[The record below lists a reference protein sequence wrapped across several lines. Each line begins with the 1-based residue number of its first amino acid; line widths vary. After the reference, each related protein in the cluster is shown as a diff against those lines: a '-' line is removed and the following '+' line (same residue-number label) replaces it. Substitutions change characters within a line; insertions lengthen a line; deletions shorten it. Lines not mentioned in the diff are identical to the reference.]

1 MESIYL
7 MTCYFV
13 SRGFTPSPDQAA
25 LEVSTDFGIELP
37 QLSELPQLE
46 EHFLRR
52 ARNALVDSL
61 SFSDRLVDFLRGSVL
76 VTQYLYLRGRFL
88 EGYHI
93 HAGAAHLTLSCGLHR
108 ISTQVFSA
116 NDAVVGQFAG
126 SPSAVLLP
134 PPANELELA
143 ERITTFWMIYFCDK
157 MSTICAGFLGALPGE
172 GDAVEAI
179 TTVFP
184 RALSEYESGAVNEI
198 HTDTLS
204 DLFGGLSTTTV
215 ERQSDIPWTVALK
228 GPTSDAIITLQG
240 LKQAIDRFSSTL
252 SPAETGGP
260 SGISFSEM
268 PCREAGVLL
277 GRTAALGALMEVH
290 HTLLEATESEEQYEM
305 RLANAVEV
313 AELARNVKA
322 GGLVHGTLI
331 CAGYCWALAARILVR
346 HIESNDGAEPY
357 AVDYESHLANLV
369 TALETLSVTFPAL
382 RRGEL
387 KNLKLKKGAL
397 DRLRLPVDVAEGH
410 LGRFVLEIPGTQ
422 ILSSPCKI
430 TIEDLY
436 LLVVPSAGRHHDP
449 DEDEK
454 RMQASKQERLESYET
469 LQAQSAA
476 ATQLEGDEKSQ
487 AAVELAMTQR
497 IADNLQVYVKNIHI
511 RYEDD
516 VSCPGHPF
524 AAGITLGSFQVETT
538 DKNWIQAFIT
548 EKLQSIELHKLAQL
562 KSLSAYFDT
571 DEKSISGLSVEDSKA
586 TFKSLIS
593 AEGRNPNHQYI
604 LRPVSGEARL
614 IFNRRVTST
623 IPRFDASVTFDDL
636 SFNLDDAQYRDAI
649 SMLDMYHFFTRQAQ
663 YRRFRPSAEEM
674 QDNPKLAML
683 KFSVRA
689 IKNEV
694 HEKNEKWSP
703 AFVVSRCQ
711 ERHQYVALFKR
722 KHSGTVLAGKDL
734 EDFNSIEARLPYED
748 IRFYRSIAKAQLK
761 KEKAAKAAAAPAKPA
776 NTGWFGGIGSYLYGS
791 KNTANTASAPDPDTE
806 EKQRK
811 ELYKA
816 INYDESLGGD
826 LPNEAM
832 KLRVRAVLQK
842 GSFALRRKP
851 LPGEEGEKAV
861 SQEEGDLISVVFE
874 SSRVELIQRPENL
887 ETALTLGGFNV
898 FDGTLPGTKHPKI
911 VRVKEGTG
919 LYTIQNEPAMGVE
932 TISPA
937 GDNPDDEG
945 KRAVDNALLYVKF
958 IQNPLDKHS
967 DSALTVRL
975 RALEI
980 VYHKGYVETVV
991 AFFRPPESQL
1001 ESVTALLSA
1010 ASETLGEIRNQSRAG
1025 LEYALQKHKTID
1037 IELDMQAPIII
1048 IPEDVRSQSGQHM
1061 VLDAGHI
1068 SVRSDLVPKS
1078 EILAIQAKRKRQ
1090 YTDKDYEELESLM
1103 YDKFF
1108 LQLQS
1113 AQLVLGKDLDT
1124 CLTALNLSDG
1134 GKELHLL
1141 EQINMEFSVQT
1152 SIIPDAPNLTR
1163 FKVAGTLPSLNV
1175 NFSNT
1180 KYKGIM
1186 RFVDISIPNFDGD
1199 AKGKSQPR
1207 PTTTPAV
1214 TSATRPDPFQLPS
1227 NFFRST
1233 NQYLIDDADR
1243 STIGGDDESDAGET
1257 FVDADNGSME
1267 LSRSTIKQNTFE
1279 FSFKVETLQASLYKD
1294 ENNGTPEKLLAELQ
1308 LHRFDLDFALAKFDM
1323 KVDLSLNSLSVHM
1336 LDQPG
1341 HRVPMIMSSRDD
1353 TSVGTE
1359 GHTEGDDLVKVKY
1372 VRVQQNS
1379 PEFLTVYEGVDQSV
1393 SASLSTLVVHAA
1405 PEPIIVLYDFI
1416 MSTFV
1421 PGHGGSEANTPVA
1434 ANTPIGDE
1442 VSPGTPNSSKI
1453 RVKVNLT
1460 TVEVLLIDNDRRLA
1474 TLDLSAAE
1482 VGIFLRGNTM
1492 RIGGHLGNLSIVDE
1506 SPLTVENGD
1515 FKKIVSIEGDQLA
1528 DFTYE
1533 TFDPSEKETFPGVN
1547 SLVHLRFASLKVTFI
1562 EGPVRDIYQWLIKFA
1577 RMKALYDAATQA
1589 AVQRASEITRMKFD
1603 IVVKSPILVIPRDA
1617 SNSSDVL
1624 VMKLGEIFANNSY
1637 TGPVATTS
1645 AGLRGI
1651 RLTSHFHY
1659 GDDVAN
1665 LRMIDDV
1672 EVSTKIVQTEN
1683 IDRSQNLQ
1691 EPDTVT
1697 DVNISDIKLALT
1709 QSQYILLMQLLQ
1721 AIPRVL
1727 AAAPGA
1733 EKAAEESS
1741 IAPAHPPPVPAVDDS
1756 EPKVDLTPELG
1767 MTAHTESGQ
1776 DVHLWSSLDVAIN
1789 VKAIRLQLFDHRA
1802 TLETTLKESGIVR
1815 CSLTDSEV
1823 KFKML
1828 SDGATQTEVTLKSFT
1843 INNTR
1848 AGTSRFREI
1857 IPAAQHNRNQFTVLY
1872 STAGGSDPSATAIVL
1887 IDSPKVLFTVE
1898 PVFALLAFFQSPF
1911 TQAQQKSADSDS
1923 STIPDEQESAP
1934 KQSTL
1939 SVRLDMHDVSV
1950 TLLERDDDLNTQA
1963 IQLTIKEI
1971 NLAQQSITS
1980 LAVKKMGMCLMS
1992 MNKPAD
1998 KVSFLDEID
2007 VTLTIDGRQT
2017 TDHQMTEIGLNVLPI
2032 VFRASLRDISL
2043 ITAIV
2048 NRALELS
2055 SSQASSPPKAP
2066 KPVSARPTSTVSRK
2080 SAAPSRP
2087 KASQKSKS
2095 RVIMS
2100 KELLNAKLDGFRMV
2114 LIGDLHELPL
2124 LHLNTTA
2131 IAVRASD
2138 WSSELQATASLT
2150 TSITYWNLTNSHWEP
2165 LIDPWP
2171 LSLSA
2176 HKDSITGALTLGLA
2190 SQERLDLNL
2199 TTTFIDLAL
2208 STATIWSKEGERLMK
2223 KARGGDAPYKIFN
2236 RTGAALQVW
2245 SDVDD
2250 KSKGGSQAQS
2260 VQLEDGASIEWRFDD
2275 WRTMRD
2281 RVSSSSRTNSIA
2293 VQFQNKSWDAIR
2305 AIPVDREG
2313 EFVYALRPR
2322 TQKTADR
2329 LLCEVTVKENVKHVT
2344 LRSTYKLENS
2354 TLYPI
2359 DVVLIDNKGRPSHSL
2374 KKLSPGEDYIV
2385 PIEAV
2390 LLSDIQVRPD
2400 PGFGYS
2406 WAERPIKWHD
2416 LVSDP
2421 AQTITCPYKEGGGE
2435 FPFRF
2440 QAWASYDPNDSINRT
2455 YPKMTIRLRAP
2466 IELENLLPFD
2476 FKYRIYD
2483 TTSRRTWTSYLRRGG
2498 LMPIHCVHLDQC
2510 VMFSAE
2516 IQETNYKPSDFSVIN
2531 SDGSPDIPVESVL
2544 RVEDKQDRRLD
2555 LRINYTKYEESG
2567 GAFRMQI
2574 YSPFVALNKTGFPL
2588 NIKCRNG
2595 KPVAGQVENPETTP
2609 FMFSHTKE
2617 QGAEFLF
2624 RLGDTA
2630 WSNALNFEAPSA
2642 ETAVA
2647 LGSSVPSSKETH
2659 IGVSWTSGL
2668 GKYRLTKVVT
2678 FAPRFVLKNELDQD
2692 IVFRESG
2699 DPANDSPLRAGN
2711 SSPIFALSARREA
2724 ALAFKYPGV
2733 DSKWSPPANLQDLG
2747 VVHVK
2752 IPTTDEDNPDLARVE
2767 VALGGPTIWITLKH
2781 EKGPWPFRIENASD
2795 YQVQFYQKD
2804 APMSPKYKL
2813 EPHSQSRYAWD
2824 YPAARQKELVLRMGV
2839 GEESV
2844 NLNEIGDLL
2853 PFRFKTSSGW
2863 KVVSRDIHAEDDV
2876 TVLTLSNWVEETS
2889 VYKRHGRSATMDST
2903 ISRADTVSSQSPDVG
2918 FTAVVKDISPSM
2930 VVKVDFDGIGLSLMN
2945 RRLVEVVYLTLS
2957 KLQITYTDSEIA
2969 RDIDLTCGWVQIDN
2983 QLHEALY
2990 PIVLQPLLLT
3000 QDRDAKTV
3008 WNTVETKLTLV
3019 KDEAHG
3025 VVFIK
3030 YFGILL
3036 QALSIQTDED
3046 FLFALLDLTKIKGA
3060 SWEKDEIDAFAEYP
3074 KDLAPPRPIE
3084 RGTTLYFEELDL
3096 NPIRLALSFARTER
3110 VNADEKLTL
3119 RNPLTVIV
3127 NALAMTLGNVNDAPL
3142 KLNGLLLRDTLLTV
3156 PGLQERIIYH
3166 YKNEVLRQV
3175 YRILGSA
3182 DFIGNPVG
3190 LFTNVASGVADIIT
3204 EPWQSVLNHGSKEL
3218 GIGIAKGAASFAKKT
3233 VFSVSDSLT
3242 KVTGSVGKGFA
3253 NATFDAEFQRQRRLA
3268 QRRNRPGNAIYGV
3281 QSGGEALV
3289 TSFASGLE
3297 GIVSKPLEGAERD
3310 GAVGFFKGIG
3320 KGFVGAFTKPAVGI
3334 FDLASNLAEGVRNTT
3349 TVFDNNNQS
3358 RKRIPRHT
3366 PADGILTPYSQRE
3379 AVGQAW
3385 MKDLNNGAY
3394 RAEFYHAHLA
3404 IPGSDVVVM
3413 LTSGHVLG
3421 FYSTKLRLKWEVPL
3435 AHIQKVSTS
3444 ETGILFSNKAGREYD
3459 QFVQIP
3465 AKDSRDWFFKEIDK
3479 YVEQLLSNGM
3489 PVAELKSHNAVSRIT
3504 SHIL

>member
-1 MESIYL
+1 MPSSTSSRMYSGIPMLRRGEACAECRRRKLRCDGAKPFCTICVKANRECKYEKPVTRPVYIVLQERLALLEHRFQTLRDEAALLPPASPINPTSNAPSTGAAGFAAGEGFPDAFDAMAVAMNQPLYSAAGGRWYNAEILAAPHRNFLINIFLQHHASLPFDLHVPTFIARLHSANPAERPHPAIIESMYL
-7 MTCYFV
+7 MACYFV
-13 SRGFTPSPDQAA
+13 SRGLAPPSGPLA
-25 LEVSTDFGIELP
+25 LEVSADPGVELP
-37 QLSELPQLE
+37 QLAELPQLE

-52 ARNALVDSL
+52 ARSALVDSL
-61 SFSDRLVDFLRGSVL
+61 SFSDRLMDFLRGSIL

-88 EGYHI
+88 EGANNV
-93 HAGAAHLTLSCGLHR
+93 AGPGS
-108 ISTQVFSA
+108 
-116 NDAVVGQFAG
+116 QFAG
-126 SPSAVLLP
+126 SPSAVLLA
-134 PPANELELA
+134 PPANQLEVA
-143 ERITTFWMIYFCDK
+143 ERIKTFWMIYFCDK
-157 MSTICAGFLGALPGE
+157 MSSICAGFFGALPGE

-184 RALSEYESGAVNEI
+184 RRYEEYESGVANEAYN
-198 HTDTLS
+198 DTLG
-204 DLFGGLSTTTV
+204 DLFGGVRPMTGDRLP
-215 ERQSDIPWTVALK
+215 DIPWTVGLK
-228 GPTSDAIITLQG
+228 GVSLLVRATRIGLNYRIRPTSETVHTVQG
-240 LKQAIDRFSSTL
+240 LKVAIDNFRSTL
-252 SPAETGGP
+252 EPLKF
-260 SGISFSEM
+260 SGHTTAPIPGTSCKDS
-268 PCREAGVLL
+268 GTLL
-277 GRTAALGALMEVH
+277 GHTAALGALMEVH
-290 HTLLEATESEEQYEM
+290 HTLLEATDSDEDYDA
-305 RLANAVEV
+305 RLAHAVEV
-313 AELARNVKA
+313 AELASSVKDGRLA
-322 GGLVHGTLI
+322 NGTLI

-346 HIESNDGAEPY
+346 HIESNDGTEPY

-369 TALETLSVTFPAL
+369 TALEMLSVTFPAL

-410 LGRFVLEIPGTQ
+410 LGRFILEIPGTQ

-436 LLVVPSAGRHHDP
+436 LLVVPSAGRQHDP

-454 RMQASKQERLESYET
+454 RMQAAKQERLDSYET
-469 LQAQSAA
+469 LQAESVA
-476 ATQLEGDEKSQ
+476 ATQLQAGTGDEKTQ
-487 AAVELAMTQR
+487 TAMEIAMTQR

-511 RYEDD
+511 RYEDN

-538 DKNWIQAFIT
+538 DKNWMQAFIT

-562 KSLSAYFDT
+562 KSLAVYFDT
-571 DEKSISGLSVEDSKA
+571 DEKSISGLSVEESKT

-593 AEGRNPNHQYI
+593 ADGRNPSHQYI

-614 IFNRRVTST
+614 IFNRRVTNT
-623 IPRFDASVTFDDL
+623 IPRFDANLTFDDL

-663 YRRFRPSAEEM
+663 YRRFRPSDQETQE
-674 QDNPKLAML
+674 NSKLAML
-683 KFSVRA
+683 KFA
-689 IKNEV
+689 
-694 HEKNEKWSP
+694 
-703 AFVVSRCQ
+703 
-711 ERHQYVALFKR
+711 
-722 KHSGTVLAGKDL
+722 
-734 EDFNSIEARLPYED
+734 
-748 IRFYRSIAKAQLK
+748 
-761 KEKAAKAAAAPAKPA
+761 
-776 NTGWFGGIGSYLYGS
+776 
-791 KNTANTASAPDPDTE
+791 
-806 EKQRK
+806 
-811 ELYKA
+811 
-816 INYDESLGGD
+816 
-826 LPNEAM
+826 
-832 KLRVRAVLQK
+832 
-842 GSFALRRKP
+842 
-851 LPGEEGEKAV
+851 
-861 SQEEGDLISVVFE
+861 
-874 SSRVELIQRPENL
+874 
-887 ETALTLGGFNV
+887 
-898 FDGTLPGTKHPKI
+898 
-911 VRVKEGTG
+911 
-919 LYTIQNEPAMGVE
+919 
-932 TISPA
+932 
-937 GDNPDDEG
+937 
-945 KRAVDNALLYVKF
+945 
-958 IQNPLDKHS
+958 NPLDKHA
-967 DSALTVRL
+967 DSGLVVRL

-980 VYHKGYVETVV
+980 VYHKGYIETVFR
-991 AFFRPPESQL
+991 FFRPPESQL
-1001 ESVTALLSA
+1001 ESVAALLSA

-1048 IPEDVRSQSGQHM
+1048 IPEDVRTQSGQHM

-1078 EILAIQAKRKRQ
+1078 DILAIQSKRKRQ
-1090 YTDKDYEELESLM
+1090 YTDKDFEELESLM

-1113 AQLVLGKDLDT
+1113 AQLVLGKDLES
-1124 CLTALNLSDG
+1124 CLNALTSANEG
-1134 GKELHLL
+1134 RELHLL
-1141 EQINMEFSVQT
+1141 ERINMEFSVQM

-1163 FKVAGTLPSLNV
+1163 FKVAGTLPLLNV

-1199 AKGKSQPR
+1199 TTDTPQAR
-1207 PTTTPAV
+1207 PSTTPAI

-1233 NQYLIDDADR
+1233 DVYLIDDADR
-1243 STIGGDDESDAGET
+1243 STIAGEEDSDGEET
-1257 FVDADNGSME
+1257 FVDAENGSIE
-1267 LSRSTIKQNTFE
+1267 LSRSTVIKQHTFE
-1279 FSFKVETLQASLYKD
+1279 FSFKVEKLQASLYKD
-1294 ENNGTPEKLLAELQ
+1294 EGNGTPEKLLAELQ
-1308 LHRFDLDFALAKFDM
+1308 LYRFDLDFALAKFDM
-1323 KVDLSLNSLSVHM
+1323 QVDISLNSLSVHM
-1336 LDQPG
+1336 VDQPG
-1341 HRVPMIMSSRDD
+1341 HRVPMILSSRTE
-1353 TSVGTE
+1353 TSEVKGAET
-1359 GHTEGDDLVKVKY
+1359 GNDDLVKVRY
-1372 VRVQQNS
+1372 FRVQRNS
-1379 PEFLTVYEGVDQSV
+1379 PEFHTVYEGIDQSV
-1393 SASLSTLVVHAA
+1393 TASLSTLVVHAA

-1416 MSTFV
+1416 MTTFV
-1421 PGHGGSEANTPVA
+1421 PGHGSSETNTPVA
-1434 ANTPIGDE
+1434 AD
-1442 VSPGTPNSSKI
+1442 SPSGEPLPPPAVDSGKI
-1453 RVKVNLT
+1453 RVRVNLT
-1460 TVEVLLIDNDRRLA
+1460 TVEVLLIDNNRQLA

-1482 VGIFLRGNTM
+1482 VAILLRGNTM
-1492 RIGGHLGNLSIVDE
+1492 RIGAQLGNLSIVDD
-1506 SPLTVENGD
+1506 SPLIVQNAD

-1533 TFDPSEKETFPGVN
+1533 TFDPHEKETFPGVN
-1547 SLVHLRFASLKVTFI
+1547 SLVHLRFASLKTTFI
-1562 EGPVRDIYQWLIKFA
+1562 EAPVRDIYQWLIKFA

-1589 AVQRASEITRMKFD
+1589 AVQRASEISRMKFD
-1603 IVVKSPILVIPRDA
+1603 IVVKSPIVVIPRDA
-1617 SNSSDVL
+1617 SNSPDVL

-1637 TGPVATTS
+1637 SGPVATTS

-1659 GDDVAN
+1659 GNDVAN

-1672 EVSTKIVQTEN
+1672 EISTRVVQTEN
-1683 IDRSQNLQ
+1683 IDRNQNLQ
-1691 EPDTVT
+1691 EPDTVV
-1697 DVNISDIKLALT
+1697 DVTISDVKLALT
-1709 QSQYILLMQLLQ
+1709 QAQYILIVQLSQ

-1727 AAAPGA
+1727 AVAPGA
-1733 EKAAEESS
+1733 EKAADEASS
-1741 IAPAHPPPVPAVDDS
+1741 APSPPPTPAPAVDDS

-1767 MTAHTESGQ
+1767 LTAHTESGQ
-1776 DVHLWSSLDVAIN
+1776 EVLLWSSIDVAVN
-1789 VKAIRLQLFDHRA
+1789 VKAVRLQLFDRRA
-1802 TLETTLKESGIVR
+1802 TLETTLRESGIVR
-1815 CSLTDSEV
+1815 CSLTDSQV
-1823 KFKML
+1823 RFKML
-1828 SDGATQTEVTLKSFT
+1828 SDGATQTEITLKSFT

-1848 AGTSRFREI
+1848 AGSSRFREI

-1872 STAGGSDPSATAIVL
+1872 STAGSSDPSATAVIL

-1898 PVFALLAFFQSPF
+1898 PVFALLEFFQSPF
-1911 TQAQQKSADSDS
+1911 AQAQPSSADVHD
-1923 STIPDEQESAP
+1923 ESAKASSELEP
-1934 KQSTL
+1934 TTNQSALT
-1939 SVRLDMHDVSV
+1939 VRLDMHDVSV
-1950 TLLERDDDLNTQA
+1950 SVLERDDDPNTQA
-1963 IQLTIKEI
+1963 IQLTVKEI

-1980 LAVKKMGMCLMS
+1980 LAVKKMGMSLMS

-2017 TDHQMTEIGLNVLPI
+2017 TDHEMTEIGLNILPI
-2032 VFRASLRDISL
+2032 VFRASLRDITL

-2055 SSQASSPPKAP
+2055 SSQAASQPTPPKP
-2066 KPVSARPTSTVSRK
+2066 ISARPPSAVSKR
-2080 SAAPSRP
+2080 SGPSSRP
-2087 KASQKSKS
+2087 KASTKGKS

-2100 KELLNAKLDGFRMV
+2100 KEMLNATLEGFRLV

-2124 LHLNTTA
+2124 LHLNTTS
-2131 IAVRASD
+2131 ITLRASD

-2165 LIDPWP
+2165 LIDPWH

-2176 HKDSITGALTLGLA
+2176 HKDSITGALTLGLT
-2190 SQERLDLNL
+2190 SKERLDLNL

-2208 STATIWSKEGERLMK
+2208 STAAIWSKEGERLMK
-2223 KARGGDAPYKIFN
+2223 KARGGDAPYRIFN
-2236 RTGAALQVW
+2236 RTGTPLQLW

-2250 KSKGGSQAQS
+2250 KSKGGSQMQPAQ
-2260 VQLEDGASIEWRFDD
+2260 LDDGAFTEWRFDD

-2281 RVSSSSRTNSIA
+2281 RVSSSSRTNSIV
-2293 VQFQNKSWDAIR
+2293 VQFQNKPWDAIR

-2329 LLCEVTVKENVKHVT
+2329 LLCEVTVKDNVKHVT
-2344 LRSTYKLENS
+2344 LRSTYKLENN

-2359 DVVLIDNKGRPSHSL
+2359 DVVLVDSRGRPSHQL
-2374 KKLSPGEDYIV
+2374 KKLSPGEDYVV

-2421 AQTITCPYKEGGGE
+2421 AQTVTCPYKEGGGE

-2440 QAWASYDPNDSINRT
+2440 QAWASYDLNDSINRYVVVT
-2455 YPKMTIRLRAP
+2455 GAFVPLPTYHVDRAYPKMTVRLRAP
-2466 IELENLLPFD
+2466 IELENLLPYD
-2476 FKYRIYD
+2476 IKYRIYD

-2544 RVEDKQDRRLD
+2544 RVEDKQERKLD

-2574 YSPFVALNKTGFPL
+2574 YSPFVAINKTGFPL

-2595 KPVAGQVENPETTP
+2595 KPVAGQVENPNLAEATP

-2617 QGAEFLF
+2617 QGAEFVF

-2630 WSNALNFEAPSA
+2630 WSNGLNFEAPSA

-2647 LGSSVPSSKETH
+2647 LGSPAPSTKETH
-2659 IGVSWTSGL
+2659 VGVSWTSGL
-2668 GKYRLTKVVT
+2668 GKYKLTKVVT
-2678 FAPRFVLKNELDQD
+2678 FAPRFVLKNELGRD

-2699 DPANDSPLRAGN
+2699 DPGNDAPLRAG
-2711 SSPIFALSARREA
+2711 SFTPIFALSARREA

-2733 DSKWSPPANLQDLG
+2733 GSKWCPPVNIQDLG
-2747 VVHVK
+2747 VVHAK
-2752 IPTTDEDNPDLARVE
+2752 LPTSDEDKPDLARVE
-2767 VALGGPTIWITLKH
+2767 
-2781 EKGPWPFRIENASD
+2781 
-2795 YQVQFYQKD
+2795 D
-2804 APMSPKYKL
+2804 APLSPKYKL
-2813 EPHSQSRYAWD
+2813 EPHSQIRYAWD
-2824 YPAARQKELVLRMGV
+2824 YPAARQKELVLRMGD

-2863 KVVSRDIHAEDDV
+2863 RVVSRDIHAEDEV
-2876 TVLTLSNWVEETS
+2876 TVLTISNWVEETS

-2903 ISRADTVSSQSPDVG
+2903 ISRADTVSSQAAEVG
-2918 FTAVVKDISPSM
+2918 FTAVVKDVSPSL
-2930 VVKVDFDGIGLSLMN
+2930 VVKIDFDGIGLSLMN
-2945 RRLVEVVYLTLS
+2945 RRLLEVVYLTLS
-2957 KLQITYTDSEIA
+2957 KLQVTYTDSEIA

-2983 QLHEALY
+2983 QLHEAIY
-2990 PIVLQPLLLT
+2990 PIVLQPLPLT

-3046 FLFALLDLTKIKGA
+3046 FLFALLDLTKLQAA
-3060 SWEKDEIDAFAEYP
+3060 SWEKEETEYASRDEAPPAAPLTPIFSAFSDYP
-3074 KDLAPPRPIE
+3074 KELAPPRAIE

-3119 RNPLTVIV
+3119 RNPLAVLV

-3156 PGLQERIIYH
+3156 PGLQERIVYH

-3204 EPWQSVLNHGSKEL
+3204 EPWQSVLNHGSREL

-3310 GAVGFFKGIG
+3310 GAIGFFKGIG

-3379 AVGQAW
+3379 ALGQAW

-3394 RAEFYHAHLA
+3394 RAEFYYAHIA
-3404 IPGSDVVVM
+3404 VQNSDVVVM

-3421 FYSTKLRLKWEVPL
+3421 FYSTKLRLKFEIPL
-3435 AHIQKVSTS
+3435 SLIKKVSTS
-3444 ETGILFSNKAGREYD
+3444 ETGIIFANSAGTEYD
-3459 QFVQIP
+3459 QFVLIP
-3465 AKDSRDWFFKEIDK
+3465 EKASRDWFFKEIDK
-3479 YVEQLLSNGM
+3479 
-3489 PVAELKSHNAVSRIT
+3489 
-3504 SHIL
+3504 